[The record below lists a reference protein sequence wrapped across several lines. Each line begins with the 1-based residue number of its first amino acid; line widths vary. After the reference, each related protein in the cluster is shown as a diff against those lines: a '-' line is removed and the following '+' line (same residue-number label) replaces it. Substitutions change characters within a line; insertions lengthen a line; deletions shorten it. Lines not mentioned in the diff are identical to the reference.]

1 MICFLSAVFA
11 VCRSD
16 GISCLFNPGRWCL
29 HRHVH
34 PFANVERN
42 RRQQPLVVSRLALI
56 GATNNHTN
64 NQSNKQQ
71 LLVEKKQKKHDKH
84 TDWIDS
90 SFPKKKKRKTYLAL
104 SLATTNKQTIK
115 QTNKQTA
122 EQFGHS
128 FSDLLLLLLL

>member
-1 MICFLSAVFA
+1 MFA

-90 SFPKKKKRKTYLAL
+90 SFPKKKKERLTWHCHWQQQ
-104 SLATTNKQTIK
+104 TNKQSNK
-115 QTNKQTA
+115 QTNKQQNNLA
-122 EQFGHS
+122 ILS
-128 FSDLLLLLLL
+128 LIYYYYYYYNY